1 MDVLWADAEL
11 ESLTVDY
18 EAARLSVR
26 ETTGRVVTVVAKG
39 VIGVDFLGLWDEV
52 VVERAAIESD
62 DAFSRECQRRI
73 EERLGRDVAD
83 SGSPERNSRRF
94 STLTLT
100 FIDGAT
106 LRLAAASYDIA

>member
-11 ESLTVDY
+11 ESLTLDY

-26 ETTGRVVTVVAKG
+26 ETTGRTVTVVAKG

-52 VVERAAIESD
+52 IIERAAIASG

-73 EERLGRDVAD
+73 EARLGRDVGD

-94 STLTLT
+94 STLTVT

-106 LRLAAASYDIA
+106 LRVAAGSYDTA